1 MAIDKKKK
9 ALFGGFIGIAAVVI
23 ISSCGND
30 TGSGN
35 TNERAADTSAAIVT
49 DSSSAAIAAVK
60 KKKGKASAAVSIDNT
75 LKVAKDKDGIYYKAD
90 KMPEYPGGETALSTF
105 VENNINYPQNAIDQ
119 NTEGTVNVSFII
131 DEKGKVVSPVAT
143 GKSAG
148 QGLDEEAVK
157 IVKQMPNWKPGMV
170 KGKPVKTRLLLP
182 VTFKLA
188 DA

>member
-9 ALFGGFIGIAAVVI
+9 ALFAGFLGIAAFVI

-35 TNERAADTSAAIVT
+35 TNERAADTSAAVVT
-49 DSSSAAIAAVK
+49 DSSSAAKTAVK
-60 KKKGKASAAVSIDNT
+60 KKKGKASAAFATDNS

-105 VENNINYPQNAIDQ
+105 VENNINYPQDAIDQ
-119 NTEGTVNVSFII
+119 NTEGTVNVSFVI
-131 DEKGKVVSPVAT
+131 DEKGKVMNPVAT
-143 GKSAG
+143 GKTAG
-148 QGLDEEAVK
+148 HGLDEEAIK
-157 IVKQMPNWKPGMV
+157 IIKQMPDWKPGMV
-170 KGKPVKTRLLLP
+170 KGKPVKTHLLLP